1 MAKTILAAI
10 SAVLLISVSVF
21 ARQQPT
27 PANDSRDLSGI
38 WMVRGTY
45 RVFNEELSVERP
57 AVFTAW
63 GQAQFDSH
71 KTSRGPRAV
80 VPALGNDPIGVCD
93 PMGVPRILLYDTPT
107 EFVQAPGRIIQFFER
122 SHKWRTIW
130 MDGRPHPTHEEPA
143 YHGYALGKWDGDTLV
158 VESTGFDERAWLD
171 QYGSPHSESMRL
183 TERWHRVNRETI
195 ELNMTI
201 QDPKTYT
208 KTLLSGTKTFK
219 LQPGAEILEA
229 HCVPSEELS
238 FNRRIRNPAAGLN
251 E

>member
-1 MAKTILAAI
+1 MTKRTFAAI
-10 SAVLLISVSVF
+10 CTVLMISVTAF
-21 ARQQPT
+21 AQQQ
-27 PANDSRDLSGI
+27 RDLSGV
-38 WMVRGTY
+38 WAGRGTS
-45 RVFNEELSVERP
+45 RVFNEELGVEQP
-57 AVFTAW
+57 AVFTPW

-80 VPALGNDPIGVCD
+80 PPALGNDPIGVCD
-93 PMGVPRILLYDTPT
+93 PMGIPRIILYDTPT
-107 EFVQAPGRIIQFFER
+107 EFVHAPGRVLQFFER
-122 SHKWRTIW
+122 THKWRTIW
-130 MDGRPHPTHEEPA
+130 TDGRPLPDYDEA
-143 YHGYALGKWDGDTLV
+143 AFHGYAIGRWEGDTLV

-183 TERWHRVNRETI
+183 TERWRRVDRETI

-208 KTLLSGTKTFK
+208 KTLVSGTKTFK
-219 LQPGAEILEA
+219 LQRNAEIVEE

-238 FNRRIRNPAAGLN
+238 FNKRVRNPAAGVN